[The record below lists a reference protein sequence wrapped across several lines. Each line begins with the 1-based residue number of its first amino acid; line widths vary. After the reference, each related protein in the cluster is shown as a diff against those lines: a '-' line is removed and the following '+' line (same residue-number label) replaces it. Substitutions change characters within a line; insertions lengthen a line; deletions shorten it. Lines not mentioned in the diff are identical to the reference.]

1 MPLNSHRYIF
11 IITYARSGSTLL
23 MSLLNHCD
31 GVCIRGENRATLY
44 HLYRAIEGLRDTFR
58 RGQSG
63 RQEARDRPWF
73 GAHAVRPARFRR
85 QLLAAFVSEVLAPP
99 PGTKVTGCKEI
110 RHHRPFRDDADFA
123 AYIAFLLDNF
133 PTAQIVFNSR
143 NLDAVS
149 QSAWLKSRPYAQ
161 VETMVK
167 TCERRFKAA
176 LARHPEQ
183 CFWVDY
189 DAFIAQ
195 PQRYAALFAFLQL
208 PYAPDQID
216 QVLRKPLDHQP
227 QK

>member
-1 MPLNSHRYIF
+1 
-11 IITYARSGSTLL
+11 

-85 QLLAAFVSEVLAPP
+85 QLLAAFVSEVLTPS

-123 AYIAFLLDNF
+123 AYITFLLDNF
-133 PTAQIVFNSR
+133 PAAQIVFNSR

-176 LARHPEQ
+176 LTRHPEQ